1 MGTYSNKNNGKPT
14 FEELTSR
21 TKQELTN
28 EAETQIRVHAATI
41 LEILGKHDV
50 SVSIEK
56 SIPEMDKDGVDNFSK
71 VKHYIFTLVD
81 VIRLSR

>member
-1 MGTYSNKNNGKPT
+1 MTEKLEDLVKK
-14 FEELTSR
+14 

-28 EAETQIRVHAATI
+28 EAETQIRVHIASI
-41 LEILGKHDV
+41 LEILGRHDV

-56 SIPEMDKDGVDNFSK
+56 TIPEMDRDGVDNFYK
-71 VKHYIFTLVD
+71 IRQYIFTLVD

>member
-1 MGTYSNKNNGKPT
+1 MTEKLGDLVKN
-14 FEELTSR
+14 

-28 EAETQIRVHAATI
+28 EAETQIRVHVATI
-41 LEILGKHDV
+41 LEILGRHDV

-56 SIPEMDKDGVDNFSK
+56 SIPEMNRDGVDNFYK
-71 VKHYIFTLVD
+71 VRQYIFTLVD

>member
-1 MGTYSNKNNGKPT
+1 MTKKLEDLVKN
-14 FEELTSR
+14 

-28 EAETQIRVHAATI
+28 EAETQIRVHVATI
-41 LEILGKHDV
+41 LEILGRHDV

-56 SIPEMDKDGVDNFSK
+56 GVPEMDRDGVDNFYK
-71 VKHYIFTLVD
+71 VKQYLFTLVD